1 MLVGERPGDV
11 EDQAGRPFVGPAGRL
26 LRELLAE
33 AAHRR
38 GGCLP
43 HKRRQALQVEAEGKA
58 TGSTTSRAGRRRAP
72 AVPGWASSSRT
83 YGPSSW
89 CAWGDGGSAS
99 RRARRARRRASRT
112 AARAPARPPR
122 SSSPSVRRR
131 SCAPAGSLR
140 RGAPSCSRTSSSR
153 ATYWPKPAAAADR
166 PESTRH
172 GVRRPLGERAPLASL
187 ARQRLDKDMSVRGA
201 YRRRPTSRGTDVCFP
216 RRPAARRSPIPRAH
230 PASGGP
236 CGARCFA
243 RIPSPCDRK
252 TWTAGPRSSA
262 VSESRAGG

>member
-1 MLVGERPGDV
+1 MSPSLADIRREAAGCRRCPLWKLGTQTVFGEGARGGLMLVGERPGDV

-43 HKRRQALQVEAEGKA
+43 HKRRQALQVEDGGKA

-112 AARAPARPPR
+112 AARDPARPPR
-122 SSSPSVRRR
+122 SSSPS
-131 SCAPAGSLR
+131 
-140 RGAPSCSRTSSSR
+140 
-153 ATYWPKPAAAADR
+153 
-166 PESTRH
+166 
-172 GVRRPLGERAPLASL
+172 
-187 ARQRLDKDMSVRGA
+187 

-262 VSESRAGG
+262 VSETRAGG